1 MILDLDLGQ
10 EVAKNR
16 IGLISVTSV
25 DHDMTSQ
32 NFTRK
37 KGTSHQIGLTENGF
51 NLKKLVFMSRIVL
64 LDPKLTPPPCQ
75 FQQFSTREKF
85 CLFPQFLGRLNEKR
99 EAATPL
105 IDQFC

>member
-10 EVAKNR
+10 EVVKNR

-64 LDPKLTPPPCQ
+64 LDPKLTPPPFQ

-85 CLFPQFLGRLNEKR
+85 VHFHNFWDVSMRKEQQQP
-99 EAATPL
+99 P
-105 IDQFC
+105 D